1 MFKTAWNKIKRN
13 PVRALTWTASAALA
27 VLAYTGVTDGPAVQ
41 TRTELLVLLVGGE
54 KVRSKVTPV

>member
-41 TRTELLVLLVGGE
+41 TLTEILVLLVGGE
-54 KVRSKVTPV
+54 RVRSKVTPV